1 MAGLHER
8 TRETDMR
15 RREFMTALGGAVAAW
30 PLAARAQQ
38 KAMPVIGFLSGE
50 GRAPE
55 FYRGLSK
62 TGYDEGRNIAIE
74 YRVAKGDYDQLPA
87 MAADLVGRKVDL
99 IAAFGPPAAH
109 VAKGATSTIPIV
121 FISGDPI
128 DEGLIASLA
137 HPGGNLTGVSIITA
151 ELMPKRFELLS
162 ELVPQ
167 SRVFGLLVD
176 PDASNAEAMI
186 RHTQDAARAKGI
198 ELHVLKA
205 SGISCDEID
214 TAFAT
219 LLKLHAGALV
229 VGTDPLLTLRIPY
242 LVALASHHAIPAMYV
257 SSEFAWPG
265 GLISYGPSLKA
276 AYREAGVSAG
286 KILKGAKPADL
297 PVEQPTKFELVVNLK
312 TAKALGL
319 IVPQAIL
326 ARADEVIE

>member
-1 MAGLHER
+1 
-8 TRETDMR
+8 MR
-15 RREFMTALGGAVAAW
+15 RRKFLTALGGAAVW
-30 PLAARAQQ
+30 PLAGRAQQ
-38 KAMPVIGFLSGE
+38 NAMPVIGFLSSE

-55 FYRGLSK
+55 FYRGLSE

-74 YRVAKGDYDQLPA
+74 YRLAQGDYDQLPA

-109 VAKGATSTIPIV
+109 AAKGATSTIPIV

-128 DEGLIASLA
+128 AEGLVASLA
-137 HPGGNLTGVSIITA
+137 HPGGNLTGVSIITV
-151 ELMPKRFELLS
+151 ELMSKRFELLS

-167 SRVFGLLVD
+167 ARVFALLIN
-176 PDASNAEAMI
+176 PNASNAEAMI
-186 RHTQDAARAKGI
+186 RNTQDAARAKGM

-205 SGISCDEID
+205 SGVSYDEID

-219 LLKLHAGALV
+219 LLQLHAGALV
-229 VGTDPLLTLRIPY
+229 VGTDSLLTLRLPY
-242 LVALASHHAIPAMYV
+242 LVALASRHAVPAMYI
-257 SSEFAWPG
+257 SSEFAWAG

-276 AYREAGVSAG
+276 AYRGAGVYAG

-297 PVEQPTKFELVVNLK
+297 PVEQPTRFELVINLK
-312 TAKALGL
+312 TAKALGVT
-319 IVPQAIL
+319 VPQSIL